1 MNTVKS
7 ISVLNQLLSIQQE
20 RFENYEAN
28 IIETKDYDLLKSVSE
43 FKNQCQIDKLELIEE
58 IIQLGGLPIDE
69 TTSTKKLF
77 YMWLDLKT
85 LFTKTNKED
94 LIQTW
99 EYNEYL
105 SIKHFRSIIESNIQY
120 FNFKQVQMLKNQ
132 LDTIEKNHDN
142 LKSLGDVLLKQ
153 HIGYQ
158 EKHQSVTL

>member
-1 MNTVKS
+1 MNAIKS
-7 ISVLNQLLSIQQE
+7 ISILNQLLSIQQE

-28 IIETKDYDLLKSVSE
+28 SNETKDYDLLRLLTE
-43 FKNQCQIDKLELIEE
+43 FKNQCQKDKFELIAE
-58 IIQLGGLPIDE
+58 IIRLGGLPIDE

-94 LIQTW
+94 LIHTW

-105 SIKHFRSIIESNIQY
+105 NVKHFRSILESNIHN
-120 FNFKQVQMLKNQ
+120 FNFNQIQILKNQ
-132 LDTIEKNHDN
+132 LNTIEKNHDD
-142 LKSLGDVLLKQ
+142 LKALGDVLLKQ
-153 HIGYQ
+153 NIRNQ